1 MSTAG
6 YTGVIS
12 ISTDDSTYNA
22 INGIKSIDTPFS
34 ADELDTTAI
43 GGSQWRN
50 SIQGLKSMDISM
62 DGDYLP
68 SDTAQTA
75 IRSAFTSGAD
85 FSVGDIRV
93 NATGIVA
100 SGGTPALGVRVEV
113 EDLCSE
119 YPGDR
124 RVQDEGYGRQGG
136 NGAHVAFGLVAVED
150 TAEAE
155 KRGRQGGADPRREGI
170 AKGR

>member
-6 YTGVIS
+6 YTGAIS

-22 INGIKSIDTPFS
+22 INGIKSIDAPFS

-62 DGDYLP
+62 DGDYLA

-75 IRSAFTSGAD
+75 IRSAFTSGATIYLKWLID
-85 FSVGDIRV
+85 GTNGFKI
-93 NATGIVA
+93 ACKCFEYTP
-100 SGGTPALGVRVEV
+100 GGAV
-113 EDLCSE
+113 EDLASVSFSLKSQAA
-119 YPGDR
+119 PT
-124 RVQDEGYGRQGG
+124 
-136 NGAHVAFGLVAVED
+136 FL
-150 TAEAE
+150 
-155 KRGRQGGADPRREGI
+155 P
-170 AKGR
+170 